1 MGTNMATISAESI
14 LETKR
19 NELNELKKN
28 LDSFSKVI
36 KDLTVKGT
44 EAAEILERLKVDS
57 GMKESDIFTSFD
69 VPNSVQRFV
78 KNTSKEQHESDT
90 TGQQERQYTE

>member
-1 MGTNMATISAESI
+1 MANISAESI

-36 KDLTVKGT
+36 KELSARGS

-78 KNTSKEQHESDT
+78 KNTAKEQHGSDT
-90 TGQQERQYTE
+90 NEQQEHQYAE